1 MAPKN
6 LGRNGAHRQNPRL
19 SPEKKVSR
27 PGTAED
33 LGLPNMSRHVCYI
46 LVCVVAVGCYL
57 NSLPGDF
64 VHDDVMAIKTN
75 KDVLGKTPLSEVF
88 MNDFWGKRMS
98 DNTSHKSYRPL
109 CVLTFRIN
117 HLIGGLDPT
126 GFHAVNV
133 LLHTAVTVLYMYVCE
148 QVVFSC
154 VHLSLL
160 TGLMFAVHPVHT
172 EAVSGIVGRA
182 DVLAG
187 LLFLLSFL
195 AFTRSVSP
203 VWSGASSHGQYVLC
217 LLLGACAMLV
227 KEQGI
232 TVLGVC
238 VLYDT
243 VICRRGILRHLR
255 ERSFSGFLQDS
266 RPLLKR
272 SAVTGMVLLC
282 LLCFRVWMLN
292 GTLPQFSDQ
301 DNPASFSPYLA
312 TRFLTYSYLLVFNA
326 WLLLAPITL
335 CYDWQMGSIPLVESL
350 LDTRN
355 LATFAFVV
363 TMVSLT
369 AYCLFLAEDE
379 AGMVAV
385 LGLVLLVL
393 PFLPASNVFIRVG
406 FVVAERILYIPS
418 MGYFILLVHG
428 LHNLCCALGK
438 PVSSLMTGCALL
450 LIILWGWKTINRNP
464 TWWTRESL
472 FRSGVETLP
481 HNAKAHYNYGNYLKD
496 LGRHEEAIF
505 HYQRTLELYPRH
517 ASANNNLGTLMTNDT
532 QLQERY
538 YRRAMNITPQHAK
551 AHFNLANLI
560 SKQGKTSEAE
570 TLFRRAIVIQPD
582 YIDAHVNLASLLSDL
597 DRNEE
602 AMGIYHE
609 SLDLDG
615 ENPDVLNNYGAFL
628 AKLGQTA
635 EALSHYDQAL
645 TFDPTHTVAMVN
657 KARLLRSLDRT
668 QEAESLFLRAI
679 SLKKEAGTLELLA
692 AMYYNTGRIMDAK
705 TVYEEILSID
715 PDRHETVTHYAHV
728 VGRLGDHRKAEELL
742 RGVLD
747 RRPDL
752 FDAHRH
758 LASLYGMMGSSQKAL
773 QSALQALELLPPN
786 YEAKQTAE
794 LHYELGNHHK
804 DLNHISQ
811 ALDSY
816 RMAVSLYPNL
826 ASAHMN
832 LGALLHI
839 KEEIQEARHHYQAAL
854 KLDPTNQILM
864 DNIRKLDRKEQQM
877 RQDSSKPAGNR

>member
-6 LGRNGAHRQNPRL
+6 LGKNGAPRQK
-19 SPEKKVSR
+19 SPEKKASR
-27 PGTAED
+27 PGTAGD
-33 LGLPNMSRHVCYI
+33 LGLPDISRPMCYM

-88 MNDFWGKRMS
+88 LNDFWGKRMS

-117 HLIGGLDPT
+117 HLIGGLDPA
-126 GFHAVNV
+126 GFHAVNM

-154 VHLSLL
+154 VHLALL
-160 TGLMFAVHPVHT
+160 AGLMFAVHPVHT

-195 AFTRSVSP
+195 AFTRSVATVCRSVDFP
-203 VWSGASSHGQYVLC
+203 AVSSHGQYVLC
-217 LLLGACAMLV
+217 LVLGACAMLV

-243 VICRRGILRHLR
+243 LIICRRGILRHLR
-255 ERSFSGFLQDS
+255 ERSVSGFLHDS
-266 RPLLKR
+266 RPFLKR
-272 SAVTGMVLLC
+272 SAVTGLVVLC

-355 LATFAFVV
+355 LATIVFVV

-379 AGMVAV
+379 AGLVAV
-385 LGLVLLVL
+385 LGLLLLVL

-428 LHNLCCALGK
+428 IHNLCCALGK
-438 PVSSLMTGCALL
+438 PASSLMTGCAVL
-450 LIILWGWKTINRNP
+450 LILLWGWKTVHRNP
-464 TWWTRESL
+464 IWWTRESL

-481 HNAKAHYNYGNYLKD
+481 HNAKVHYNYGNYLKD

-517 ASANNNLGTLMTNDT
+517 ASANNNLGTLMTNDS
-532 QLQERY
+532 QLQELY

-582 YIDAHVNLASLLSDL
+582 YIDARVNLASLLSDL
-597 DRNEE
+597 ERNQE
-602 AMGIYHE
+602 ALAIYQE
-609 SLDLDG
+609 SLDLDR

-628 AKLGQTA
+628 AKLGQTT

-668 QEAESLFLRAI
+668 REAEGLFLRAI

-705 TVYEEILSID
+705 NVYEEVLSLD

-728 VGRLGDHRKAEELL
+728 VGRLGDHVKAESLL
-742 RGVLD
+742 LGVLD
-747 RRPDL
+747 RRPDM

-758 LASLYGMMGSSQKAL
+758 LASLYGMMGASQKAL

-811 ALDSY
+811 ALESY
-816 RMAVSLYPNL
+816 RTAVSLYPNL

-839 KEEIQEARHHYQAAL
+839 KEDIQEARLHYQAAL
-854 KLDPTNQILM
+854 KLDPTNQVLM

-877 RQDSSKPAGNR
+877 RQEGNR